1 MKTPIS
7 PKISL
12 ERLCHV
18 DAQQF
23 DIRIASDGRW
33 FHEGDEIRRIE
44 LVKLFASILVLD
56 DKGDYWLATPA
67 EKGRITVDD
76 APFIIRDMTVK
87 TGARSQQNEICFQT
101 NIDETVLL
109 DIKHPLQ
116 LCAAAQSS
124 DLRPYIEVRDG
135 LLAKL
140 SRPVYYQLA
149 DYAEVGPNGWLG
161 VWSYNQFFALEA

>member
-1 MKTPIS
+1 MKNPIS
-7 PKISL
+7 PIISL
-12 ERLCHV
+12 ERLRHV
-18 DAQQF
+18 AGQQF

-44 LVKLFASILVLD
+44 MVKLFASILVLD
-56 DKGDYWLATPA
+56 DEGDYWLATPV

-87 TGARSQQNEICFQT
+87 TGVRSQQNQIWFQT

-109 DIKHPLQ
+109 DTQHPLQ
-116 LCAAAQSS
+116 LRAAAQSP

-149 DYAEVGPNGWLG
+149 DYAEAGPDGRLG
-161 VWSYNQFFALEA
+161 VWSHDQFFALEA

>member
-1 MKTPIS
+1 MKTPVS
-7 PKISL
+7 PKFSL
-12 ERLCHV
+12 DRLCHV
-18 DAQQF
+18 AAQQF
-23 DIRIASDGRW
+23 DIKIASDGRW

-44 LVKLFASILVLD
+44 LVKLFASILVID

-87 TGARSQQNEICFQT
+87 TGAQSHQNEICFQT

-109 DIKHPLQ
+109 DIKHPLK
-116 LCAAAQSS
+116 LRAAAQSS

-149 DYAEVGPNGWLG
+149 DYAEVGPDGRLG
-161 VWSYNQFFALEA
+161 VWSHNQFFELEA

>member
-7 PKISL
+7 PRISL

-18 DAQQF
+18 AAQQF

-56 DKGDYWLATPA
+56 DKGDYWLATPV
-67 EKGRITVDD
+67 EKGRITVVD

-87 TGARSQQNEICFQT
+87 TGARPQQNKICFQT
-101 NIDETVLL
+101 NVDETVSL
-109 DIKHPLQ
+109 DLKHPLQ
-116 LCAAAQSS
+116 LSAAAQSS

-149 DYAEVGPNGWLG
+149 DSAEVGPDGRLG
-161 VWSYNQFFALEA
+161 VWSHNQFFALEA

>member
-12 ERLCHV
+12 ERLRHV
-18 DAQQF
+18 TAQQF

-44 LVKLFASILVLD
+44 LIKLFASILVID
-56 DKGDYWLATPA
+56 NEGNYWLATPA
-67 EKGRITVDD
+67 EKGCITVDD
-76 APFIIRDMTVK
+76 APFIISDMTVK
-87 TGARSQQNEICFQT
+87 TGVRSQQNEICFQT

-109 DIKHPLQ
+109 DIRHPLQ
-116 LCAAAQSS
+116 LRATAQSP
-124 DLRPYIEVRDG
+124 DFRPYIEVRDG

-149 DYAEVGPNGWLG
+149 DYAEVGPNGQLG
-161 VWSYNQFFALEA
+161 VWSHNQFFTLEA